1 MRWLGK
7 HAARTVPLLGR
18 IAQRSASVRLS
29 ARAQPMS
36 ARQNAKPSE
45 QTAHDLK
52 FQKFAHISL
61 SRFTALRLPFLPKK
75 CCSTA
80 APKPHAASHAFRAFT
95 AASGALY
102 HATFEARFLARLRR
116 AAQALT
122 HFCFKR
128 QRLIIFIGS
137 SEFVKLRAAR
147 FRPRPVL

>member
-7 HAARTVPLLGR
+7 HAARTAPSLGR
-18 IAQRSASVRLS
+18 IAQRSASVQLG

-52 FQKFAHISL
+52 FQNLRAFRCRDL
-61 SRFTALRLPFLPKK
+61 PLCGSRFCRRK
-75 CCSTA
+75 CGA
-80 APKPHAASHAFRAFT
+80 APKLYAASHAFRAFT
-95 AASGALY
+95 AARGAFY

-137 SEFVKLRAAR
+137 SACVKLRAAR